1 MIDLKKETW
10 RRNMD
15 NKDNTIDQYGL
26 YNSSQYEIEEIMG
39 TVIERNLDKE
49 LGHSEYLYED
59 EAACDLSIP
68 QNYDIDDVYL
78 VTPNDGNNAQD
89 AFATAIRPTKRQKS
103 LVEDIYDEDHY
114 SLARNSG
121 FPTSFSKTPA
131 DDERN
136 TRDTLD
142 TMTKPTKSEKPM
154 FEDIYDEDHYSLARN
169 SGFPT
174 DFSKTPTDT
183 HCMPSN
189 SSCLIRTE
197 KDEIALAGALQD
209 PKQKSI
215 RSRNI
220 LIVTLTIMV
229 LLLGGSVLYT
239 KIGNIGITT
248 MLDFL
253 YFKIS

>member
-1 MIDLKKETW
+1 
-10 RRNMD
+10 MD
-15 NKDNTIDQYGL
+15 NNDNNIDQYGL

-59 EAACDLSIP
+59 EAACDLSIS
-68 QNYDIDDVYL
+68 QNYDIDDIYL
-78 VTPNDGNNAQD
+78 VTPNDEKNAQD
-89 AFATAIRPTKRQKS
+89 PLATAIRPTKRQKS

-131 DDERN
+131 DDEWN

-142 TMTKPTKSEKPM
+142 TMMKPTKSEKPM

-174 DFSKTPTDT
+174 DFSKTPTDE
-183 HCMPSN
+183 HCMPGN
-189 SSCLIRTE
+189 PSCLISTE
-197 KDEIALAGALQD
+197 KHEISPTGALHEPTQN
-209 PKQKSI
+209 SI

-220 LIVTLTIMV
+220 TIVVLAIMV
-229 LLLGGSVLYT
+229 LLLGGGVLYPM
-239 KIGNIGITT
+239 IGNLGITT
-248 MLDFL
+248 MFDIFDL
-253 YFKIS
+253 KIR

>member
-15 NKDNTIDQYGL
+15 NNDTNIDQYGL

-49 LGHSEYLYED
+49 LEHSEYLYED

-68 QNYDIDDVYL
+68 QNYDIDDIYL

-121 FPTSFSKTPA
+121 FPTSFSKTLA

-142 TMTKPTKSEKPM
+142 TAMSPTKCEKPM

-174 DFSKTPTDT
+174 DFSKS
-183 HCMPSN
+183 CMPGN
-189 SSCLIRTE
+189 PSCPISTE
-197 KDEIALAGALQD
+197 KDEIAPAEALQE
-209 PKQKSI
+209 PKQNSI

-229 LLLGGSVLYT
+229 LLLAGGLLYAM
-239 KIGNIGITT
+239 IGNLGITA
-248 MLDFL
+248 MFDFL
-253 YFKIS
+253 YLKI